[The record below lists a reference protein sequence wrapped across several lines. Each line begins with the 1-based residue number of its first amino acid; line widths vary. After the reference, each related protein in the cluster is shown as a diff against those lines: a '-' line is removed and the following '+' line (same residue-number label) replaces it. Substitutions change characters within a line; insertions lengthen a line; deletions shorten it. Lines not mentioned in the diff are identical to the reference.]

1 VAEGAPLDQGLTLT
15 DRLILGAWWS
25 VSKAKSLDNNNLI
38 LEPRSEVIV
47 RSRYRQE
54 LTHYPSREV
63 HNIDKGLEE
72 AILGVVALKERCMM
86 TLGAARFYW
95 GTKVIGEIVKSED
108 IKAAVMLQ
116 PARIN
121 KTP

>member
-1 VAEGAPLDQGLTLT
+1 VAEGTPLDQGLTLI
-15 DRLILGAWWS
+15 DRFILGAWWS
-25 VSKAKSLDNNNLI
+25 ISKAKSLDNNNLI
-38 LEPRSEVIV
+38 LEPCSEVIV

-54 LTHYPSREV
+54 LTHYPSGEV

-72 AILGVVALKERCMM
+72 AFSGVAALKEECMM

-95 GTKVIGEIVKSED
+95 GTKVIGEIVKPED